1 MPHHL
6 IVFFK
11 SCKRGFTLDGAY
23 SANMVHLCWTVAES
37 IQFFGVLLSHLWDR
51 YGVRARKIFLKP
63 YRVRWCP
70 GVSCHL
76 NSNNASGEEGI
87 RPPSHI
93 LYHHWELV
101 TTTHLW
107 VQSRGSWWWQRH
119 KLYKKA
125 YKTLYKTALYWNI
138 CVTFQSAKRQK
149 FWQLNKQTHHNN
161 RKTLQ

>member
-1 MPHHL
+1 
-6 IVFFK
+6 
-11 SCKRGFTLDGAY
+11 
-23 SANMVHLCWTVAES
+23 MVHTVLTWCICVELLLS
-37 IQFFGVLLSHLWDR
+37 QYNFFGVLLSDLWDG

-93 LYHHWELV
+93 LHHHWELV
-101 TTTHLW
+101 ATTHLW

-125 YKTLYKTALYWNI
+125 YKTFYKTALYWNI
-138 CVTFQSAKRQK
+138 CFTFQSAKRQK
-149 FWQLNKQTHHNN
+149 SWKLNKQTHHNN
-161 RKTLQ
+161 IKTLQ